1 MLPDPLLAGA
11 ADLLDADLRAA
22 PQRPWRLKARPK
34 QLPPVGDWNIWLIMA
49 GRGWGKNWTGSNWLA
64 EKALAQP
71 GTVWATIAP
80 TFRDTRV
87 TCFEGPTGLLAAFN
101 DDEIAPNG
109 YRRNELQLTLVNGS
123 RIYGYSADQPE
134 RLRGANL
141 AGAWADELGSWRYIE
156 TWEAGLMPAL
166 RVGEHPQICVTT
178 TPRPTP
184 LIRDLA
190 GRKDGTVHLT
200 VGSTWEN
207 AANLSAPALDEL
219 RRRYEGTRL
228 GRQELEGEL
237 IADVE
242 GALWQREQIDADRL
256 RKADIPDLSR
266 IVVAIDPA
274 TTSGTRSDETG
285 IVVAGEG
292 PGGHGYVLADYSM
305 RGTPDAC
312 MRKAVWAYHHHQAD
326 RIVAE
331 SNAGGDY
338 LEGLLRTVNPSV
350 PYKKVFASRGKAIRA
365 EPVSALYEQH
375 RVHHAGVFA
384 ELEDELCTWTPADPA
399 SPNRLDAVVWAFTE
413 LKLSTGSFAEIW
425 GAIRCPSEACPR
437 GMFYGKDERGQPRTH
452 CPFCGTALGQD
463 NGAEDARPN
472 QPAEPAPGPANPQEP
487 PTPAWPMPPQL
498 AALAA
503 RFRR

>member
-1 MLPDPLLAGA
+1 M
-11 ADLLDADLRAA
+11 
-22 PQRPWRLKARPK
+22 
-34 QLPPVGDWNIWLIMA
+34 
-49 GRGWGKNWTGSNWLA
+49 
-64 EKALAQP
+64 
-71 GTVWATIAP
+71 
-80 TFRDTRV
+80 
-87 TCFEGPTGLLAAFN
+87 
-101 DDEIAPNG
+101 
-109 YRRNELQLTLVNGS
+109 
-123 RIYGYSADQPE
+123 
-134 RLRGANL
+134 
-141 AGAWADELGSWRYIE
+141 
-156 TWEAGLMPAL
+156 
-166 RVGEHPQICVTT
+166 
-178 TPRPTP
+178 
-184 LIRDLA
+184 
-190 GRKDGTVHLT
+190 HLT

-326 RIVAE
+326 RVVAE

-338 LEGLLRTVNPSV
+338 LEGLLRTVDASV
-350 PYKKVFASRGKAIRA
+350 PYRKVFATRGKAIRA

-375 RVHHAGVFA
+375 RIHHAGVFA

-413 LKLSTGSFAEIW
+413 LRLSTGSFAEVW
-425 GAIRCPSEACPR
+425 GVIRCPDEACPR
-437 GMFYGKDERGQPRTH
+437 GMFYGRDERGQARTQ
-452 CPFCGTALGQD
+452 CPHCGTQLPDISDDSDGQEEPS
-463 NGAEDARPN
+463 ASSEPAAQQARPSPRGRCRRSSPVS
-472 QPAEPAPGPANPQEP
+472 QPTEHAPPAQPRWRPPRRHVPADRVDSGLGL
-487 PTPAWPMPPQL
+487 TPAAPPMTSGGPGAHP
-498 AALAA
+498 
-503 RFRR
+503 

>member
-1 MLPDPLLAGA
+1 
-11 ADLLDADLRAA
+11 
-22 PQRPWRLKARPK
+22 
-34 QLPPVGDWNIWLIMA
+34 
-49 GRGWGKNWTGSNWLA
+49 
-64 EKALAQP
+64 
-71 GTVWATIAP
+71 
-80 TFRDTRV
+80 
-87 TCFEGPTGLLAAFN
+87 
-101 DDEIAPNG
+101 
-109 YRRNELQLTLVNGS
+109 
-123 RIYGYSADQPE
+123 
-134 RLRGANL
+134 
-141 AGAWADELGSWRYIE
+141 
-156 TWEAGLMPAL
+156 MPAL

-190 GRKDGTVHLT
+190 GRTDGTVHLT
-200 VGSTWEN
+200 VGATWEN
-207 AANLSAPALDEL
+207 AQNLSAAALDEL

-256 RKADIPDLSR
+256 RKDDIPELTR

-274 TTSGTRSDETG
+274 TTSSARSDETG
-285 IVVAGEG
+285 IIVAGEG

-326 RIVAE
+326 RVIAE

-338 LEGLLRTVNPSV
+338 LEGLLRTVDATV

-399 SPNRLDAVVWAFTE
+399 SPNRLDATVWAFTE
-413 LKLSTGSFAEIW
+413 LKLSTGSLAEIW
-425 GAIRCPSEACPR
+425 GLVRCPSETCPR
-437 GMFYGKDERGQPRTH
+437 GMFYGRDEGGRARTS
-452 CPFCGTALGQD
+452 CPHCGTRLPEGSGEDQD
-463 NGAEDARPN
+463 EPEASGEP
-472 QPAEPAPGPANPQEP
+472 PAQQEPAPQ
-487 PTPAWPMPPQL
+487 PAWPMPPQL
-498 AALAA
+498 AGLAA
-503 RFRR
+503 YGARPPSPAQPARLENPRGGSYRQIGSIRVWD